1 MKKYYIYTYFRI
13 GHSWVNLQLRVEVRG
28 TCTATCQATW
38 LVEVPAGDL
47 WAAAPN
53 LSLSM
58 SLNLHTSVPWLDDE
72 NLLGIVRA
80 QIIRFRH
87 KTSV

>member
-47 WAAAPN
+47 WAAAPSGTV
-53 LSLSM
+53 LAKRVAQRPPP
-58 SLNLHTSVPWLDDE
+58 VPPTPGVINKL
-72 NLLGIVRA
+72 
-80 QIIRFRH
+80 
-87 KTSV
+87 